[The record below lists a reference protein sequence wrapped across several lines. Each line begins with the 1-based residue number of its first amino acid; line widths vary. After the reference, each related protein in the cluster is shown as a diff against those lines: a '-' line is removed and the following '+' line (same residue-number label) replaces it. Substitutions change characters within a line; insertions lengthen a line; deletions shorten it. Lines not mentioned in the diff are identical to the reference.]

1 MPKQWRA
8 TAEQQGPTQQ
18 TRPQGLSGCS
28 KSWPGTA
35 WGQEKI
41 RGELVELQ
49 AQLEEL
55 QSDFDVTVR
64 MVDPAIYLQ
73 GKEALAKA
81 KQALEGV
88 LLNYGDDGL
97 TMDVDTLG
105 EDLDII
111 HNHLTTVQQSHH
123 TLLRDVNGEL
133 PTQHQASMARDIA
146 AGYGHEMGLL
156 QAIHRWKAGEHERGQ
171 TSPPPPMH
179 SWPLWWQ
186 GLWMKQASN
195 PHLGNYWNF
204 GTGPSRNGNAAGGK
218 RSHNWQ
224 INHWLKTQQR
234 RPKRSSTHSSRLRR
248 GRPSRGGSPI
258 SVTYLKKQG
267 WEALAP
273 TTHPAD
279 VLGLQKGARE
289 AQTRGGSRQ
298 IPDTSTRPKLD

>member
-171 TSPPPPMH
+171 TSPPPPNAFVAALVAGVMDE
-179 SWPLWWQ
+179 
-186 GLWMKQASN
+186 ASQQ
-195 PHLGNYWNF
+195 PTPGKLLEF
-204 GTGPSRNGNAAGGK
+204 RNWSK
-218 RSHNWQ
+218 
-224 INHWLKTQQR
+224 
-234 RPKRSSTHSSRLRR
+234 P
-248 GRPSRGGSPI
+248 
-258 SVTYLKKQG
+258 
-267 WEALAP
+267 E
-273 TTHPAD
+273 
-279 VLGLQKGARE
+279 
-289 AQTRGGSRQ
+289 RQ
-298 IPDTSTRPKLD
+298 CCWGQEEP